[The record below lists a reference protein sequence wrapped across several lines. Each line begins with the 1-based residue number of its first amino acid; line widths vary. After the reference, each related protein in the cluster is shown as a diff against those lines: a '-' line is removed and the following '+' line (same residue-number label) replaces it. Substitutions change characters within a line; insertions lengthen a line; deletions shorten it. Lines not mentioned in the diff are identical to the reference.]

1 MTAKALGL
9 RSAGGI
15 ALLAVFG
22 LARCHTPTFGAD
34 FARHMSVHSLE
45 SGRHTDIRAGG
56 AGLLPLHIRL

>member
-22 LARCHTPTFGAD
+22 LARCHPPTFGAD

-45 SGRHTDIRAGG
+45 NR
-56 AGLLPLHIRL
+56 